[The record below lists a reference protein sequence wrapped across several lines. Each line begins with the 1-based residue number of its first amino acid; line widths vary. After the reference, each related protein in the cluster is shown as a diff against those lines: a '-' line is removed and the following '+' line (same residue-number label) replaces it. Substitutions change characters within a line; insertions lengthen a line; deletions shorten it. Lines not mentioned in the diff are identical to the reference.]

1 MRTVHNYKE
10 LEAWK
15 LSMQLV
21 TDIYVLTRKF
31 PKEELFNLTSQ
42 LRRAAVSI
50 PSNIAEGFG
59 RGTNP
64 QIVNFLGISQGSS
77 YELETQLMVSR
88 NLEYIT
94 IEDAEEYLA
103 KTIRIQKMLNRLQ
116 QNYS

>member
-1 MRTVHNYKE
+1 MRTIHNYKE
-10 LEAWK
+10 LEVWK

-42 LRRAAVSI
+42 LRRAAVSM

-77 YELETQLMVSR
+77 YELETQIMVSR

-94 IEDAEEYLA
+94 TEEAEEYLA
-103 KTIRIQKMLNRLQ
+103 KTIRIQKMLNGLQ

>member
-1 MRTVHNYKE
+1 MRTIHNYKE
-10 LEAWK
+10 LEVWK
-15 LSMQLV
+15 LSMELV
-21 TDIYVLTRKF
+21 TDIYILTRKF

-77 YELETQLMVSR
+77 YELETQLMVSK

-94 IEDAEEYLA
+94 TEEAEQYLA
-103 KTIRIQKMLNRLQ
+103 KTIRVQKMLHRLQ

>member
-1 MRTVHNYKE
+1 MRTIHNYKE
-10 LEAWK
+10 LEVWK
-15 LSMQLV
+15 LSMELV
-21 TDIYVLTRKF
+21 TDIYILTRKF
-31 PKEELFNLTSQ
+31 PKEELFHLTSQ

-77 YELETQLMVSR
+77 YELETQLIVSR
-88 NLEYIT
+88 NLAYIT
-94 IEDAEEYLA
+94 AEEA
-103 KTIRIQKMLNRLQ
+103 EVQKMLNRLQ